1 MASPRRASAASRT
14 ATPYSLRHSFWVC
27 LGLLFSLG
35 VHGLVLW
42 LPLLPGIPPE
52 SKTQERADKPQDDES
67 WESLPVAILPSH
79 APVPSLPEPQEALE
93 QPSPSISPVAEVPPS
108 PSPTPPPAAE
118 DLLPPEE
125 LPPEPPPPEEPPPEE
140 PPPEEPPPEEPPP
153 EEPPPEEPPEPPP
166 PEEPPP
172 EQLPYADF
180 PHPGGENY
188 ACENQANCWLREVED
203 GWRSDT
209 DNIILDLEAK
219 GFQVDL
225 QTEETG
231 FTIHTVRRDGM
242 IEYYLNVVSVLG
254 GMAYSLTEQPM
265 TASELNLFAQQY

>member
-1 MASPRRASAASRT
+1 MASPRRASASSRP
-14 ATPYSLRHSFWVC
+14 ATPYSLRRSFWVC

-42 LPLLPGIPPE
+42 LPLLPGTPPE
-52 SKTQERADKPQDDES
+52 STTPEPSDKPQDDAS

-93 QPSPSISPVAEVPPS
+93 LAPVQPSPSVSPAAEAPPS
-108 PSPTPPPAAE
+108 PSPTPPPATD

-125 LPPEPPPPEEPPPEE
+125 PPPEPPPPEEPPPEE
-140 PPPEEPPPEEPPP
+140 PPPPEDLPPEPAPPEEIPPEEPPP
-153 EEPPPEEPPEPPP
+153 EPS
-166 PEEPPP
+166 
-172 EQLPYADF
+172 PYADF

-209 DNIILDLEAK
+209 DDIILDLEAK

-265 TASELNLFAQQY
+265 TANELNLFAQQY